1 MDKSHICGHRSPT
14 LVRVHWDRLF
24 EDLEGQLASEWE
36 AERAALDAESERLRI
51 SRLDL
56 RDRLRMLCSLDAPV
70 MLELA
75 GGTRLSVR
83 LRGLGADWLAAQAA
97 SDDGRVHTGGARNPI
112 SMIPLTAIQG
122 VMTDHGMLLASLDA
136 QGATEPALRER
147 MTLGFVL
154 RDLARRRVPLRI
166 ALRKGGELH
175 GTVDRAGADHLD
187 LAEHD
192 PGEVRRAGAVRGF
205 RILPF
210 TALLWVRAA
219 GDAHLP

>member
-1 MDKSHICGHRSPT
+1 M
-14 LVRVHWDRLF
+14 HWDRLF

-56 RDRLRMLCSLDAPV
+56 RSRLRMLCGLNAPV
-70 MLELA
+70 VLELA
-75 GGTRLSVR
+75 GSQRFPVR
-83 LRGLGADWLAAQAA
+83 LRALGADWLAAESSA
-97 SDDGRVHTGGARNPI
+97 GAGAQ
-112 SMIPLTAIQG
+112 SAVSVVPLAAIQG
-122 VMTDHGMLLASLDA
+122 VSTDHGMLLASLDA
-136 QGATEPALRER
+136 QDPAGPALRER

-166 ALRKGGELH
+166 ALRDGGDVH

-192 PGEVRRAGAVRGF
+192 AGELRRAGAVRGF
-205 RILPF
+205 RIIPF
-210 TALLWVRAA
+210 TAMLWIRAS
-219 GDAHLP
+219 GDAQLP